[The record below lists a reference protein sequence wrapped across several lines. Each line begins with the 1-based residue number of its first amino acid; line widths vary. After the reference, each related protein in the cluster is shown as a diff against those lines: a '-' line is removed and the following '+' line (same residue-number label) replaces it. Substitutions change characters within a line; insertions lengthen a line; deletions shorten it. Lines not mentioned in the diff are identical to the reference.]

1 MSSVTV
7 KQDPK
12 NMPGPFKAAVLMLYL
27 GESVAKE
34 VFKRLSN
41 DEVMRISQEISSLGS
56 VPADTSKA
64 VADYTHRQLVATKS
78 LLGSVES
85 AQKLLESAF
94 SPEVAK
100 NYIREIA
107 ESSEVT
113 ARGRALLQKADP
125 RQLSKLLQVEHP
137 QTIALVLSNVTPD
150 LSAKTVALLDD
161 DLRAEVCVRLACLEQ
176 ISPPVRDR
184 VIDILAN
191 KLDTRSHQMETG
203 AKGGVRRV
211 AEIFNN
217 MDRDISQSCLE
228 QIEQDNPNLALEI
241 RNNMFV
247 FEDLLVVGDREMRK
261 IIQSID
267 KQVLVTA
274 LKGTSDELKEH
285 FFDNMSSR
293 AVEMLRE
300 DMDAMGPIRLKD
312 AEQAQ
317 QEIVATVRD
326 LEQQG
331 QFDLGAGGAEEYVS

>member
-1 MSSVTV
+1 MPTVTV

-12 NMPGPFKAAVLMLYL
+12 SMAGPYKAAILMLYL
-27 GESVAKE
+27 GESVARE
-34 VFKRLSN
+34 VFKRMSD
-41 DEVMRISQEISSLGS
+41 DEVMRISQEIARLGS
-56 VPADTSKA
+56 VSSDISKA
-64 VADYTHRQLVATKS
+64 VAEYTHRQLVASKS
-78 LLGSVES
+78 LLGTMES

-94 SPEVAK
+94 SPDVARG
-100 NYIREIA
+100 YIREIA
-107 ESSEVT
+107 ESSQVT

-137 QTIALVLSNVTPD
+137 QTIALVLSNVSPD
-150 LSAKTVALLDD
+150 LSAKTVALLEDE
-161 DLRAEVCVRLACLEQ
+161 LRAEVCMRLASLEQ

-191 KLDTRSHQMETG
+191 KLDTRNHHMESGTR
-203 AKGGVRRV
+203 GGVRRV

-217 MDRDISQSCLE
+217 MDRDVSQSCLE
-228 QIEQDNPNLALEI
+228 QIEQENPNMALEI

-261 IIQSID
+261 IIQAID

-285 FFDNMSSR
+285 FFSNMSTR
-293 AVEMLRE
+293 AVDMLKE
-300 DMDAMGPIRLKD
+300 DMEAMGPIRLKD
-312 AEQAQ
+312 AEKAQ